1 MKKILVAAMILL
13 TTGVA
18 VNATGLHMQDKT
30 TKTEMSK
37 PHKKGKAG
45 KHHHH
50 SAAKKAAAK
59 KDEKAK

>member
-18 VNATGLHMQDKT
+18 VNAAGVHMQDKT
-30 TKTEMSK
+30 AKTEMSK

-45 KHHHH
+45 KKHHA
-50 SAAKKAAAK
+50 AAKKEAAK

>member
-18 VNATGLHMQDKT
+18 VNATGMHVPNKT
-30 TKTEMSK
+30 AKTEMSK

-45 KHHHH
+45 KKHHAHMKKE
-50 SAAKKAAAK
+50 AAKKEMK
-59 KDEKAK
+59 TK